1 VIISI
6 PDDQPS
12 EEIEFV
18 SAEAPATY
26 DDPRVRAV
34 LSERVGYLFAK
45 LHHKWS
51 LVSVAVLRDAGLGLA
66 GVHMGALSVIE
77 AIGPISQQELGEYIK
92 KDRTSIVAIVDE
104 LEAEGLL
111 ERHRNPA
118 DRRAYALQPTEKGR
132 DWLRRAVPAF
142 ADAEDEL
149 LAMLDAGERAVL
161 LDLLQRVLFGEPK
174 PD

>member
-1 VIISI
+1 M
-6 PDDQPS
+6 
-12 EEIEFV
+12 
-18 SAEAPATY
+18 SAEASDPY

-92 KDRTSIVAIVDE
+92 KDRTSIVSIVDE

-132 DWLRRAVPAF
+132 DWLRRAMPVF
-142 ADAEDEL
+142 ADAEDDL
-149 LAMLDAGERAVL
+149 LSMLDAGEREVL
-161 LDLLQRVLFGEPK
+161 LDLLQRVLYGK
-174 PD
+174 SSPD